1 MFKKVLFSFVI
12 LFSFISCQ
20 IGLGEAIDLQPPK
33 VQLTSH
39 NDNDSVA
46 QTFTLKGT
54 ASDNYGVESIYINF
68 EDSAMYFKYSP

>member
-1 MFKKVLFSFVI
+1 MIKKVLFSFVI

-46 QTFTLKGT
+46 QTFTLKKLEIKGG
-54 ASDNYGVESIYINF
+54 NLLKKLNLYI
-68 EDSAMYFKYSP
+68 KIL